1 MSDINGT
8 SGTTGNNNVGNQT
21 PAAQGQQNGNQNVNQ
36 HVDTT
41 MFTQEQV
48 NSIVSGRVGA
58 LNAKIAE
65 LNSALETSQADATK
79 FKAELDQYREKADL
93 AKVGIPESSAHFAT
107 FEISKLE
114 GNGKTFA
121 ENAIEYAKANE
132 SFIKAIQ
139 SKQDNNGMQNG
150 IQQQGQLGMQS
161 HLLQQLAG
169 QLGSNTNG
177 AGNKSLQL
185 NNDISSLDVDKLLA
199 EHGIKK
205 RK

>member
-1 MSDINGT
+1 MGDVNGT
-8 SGTTGNNNVGNQT
+8 SGTTGINNAGQST

-36 HVDTT
+36 HVDNT

-65 LNSALETSQADATK
+65 LNSALETSQADASK
-79 FKAELDQYREKADL
+79 FKAELDQYKQKADL
-93 AKVGIPESSAHFAT
+93 AKAGIPESIADYAI
-107 FEISKLE
+107 FEISKLD

-121 ENAIEYAKANE
+121 ENAVEYAKANE

-150 IQQQGQLGMQS
+150 TQQQGQLGMQS

-169 QLGSNTNG
+169 QLGNTNG
-177 AGNKSLQL
+177 AGNKSVQQT
-185 NNDISSLDVDKLLA
+185 NDLSSLDMDKLLA

>member
-1 MSDINGT
+1 MSDVHGT
-8 SGTTGNNNVGNQT
+8 SGTTGINNAGQSAS
-21 PAAQGQQNGNQNVNQ
+21 AAQGQQGGNQNVNQ
-36 HVDTT
+36 HVDNT

-65 LNSALETSQADATK
+65 LNSALETSQADASK
-79 FKAELDQYREKADL
+79 FKAELDQYKQKADL
-93 AKVGIPESSAHFAT
+93 VKAGIPESIADYAI
-107 FEISKLE
+107 FEISKLD

-121 ENAIEYAKANE
+121 ENAIEYAKAND

-150 IQQQGQLGMQS
+150 TQQQGQLGMQS

-169 QLGSNTNG
+169 QLGNTNG
-177 AGNKSLQL
+177 AGNKSIQQ
-185 NNDISSLDVDKLLA
+185 NNDLNSLDMDKLLA

>member
-1 MSDINGT
+1 MSDVHGT
-8 SGTTGNNNVGNQT
+8 SGTTGINNAGQST
-21 PAAQGQQNGNQNVNQ
+21 PAAQGQQSGNQNVNQ
-36 HVDTT
+36 HVDNT

-65 LNSALETSQADATK
+65 LNGLLETSQADASK
-79 FKAELDQYREKADL
+79 FKAELDQYKQKADL
-93 AKVGIPESSAHFAT
+93 AKAGIPESIADYAI
-107 FEISKLE
+107 FEISKLD

-121 ENAIEYAKANE
+121 ENAVEYAKANE

-150 IQQQGQLGMQS
+150 TQQQGQLGMQN
-161 HLLQQLAG
+161 HLLQQLVG
-169 QLGSNTNG
+169 QLGNNTNG
-177 AGNKSLQL
+177 AGNKSIQQ
-185 NNDISSLDVDKLLA
+185 NNDLSGLDMDKLLA